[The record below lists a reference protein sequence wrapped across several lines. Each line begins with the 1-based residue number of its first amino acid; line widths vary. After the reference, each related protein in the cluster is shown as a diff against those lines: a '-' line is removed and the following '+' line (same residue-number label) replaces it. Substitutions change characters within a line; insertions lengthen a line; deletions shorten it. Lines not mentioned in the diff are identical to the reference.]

1 MDINLNLLN
10 TIKERSHTGGN
21 VSSEWQDYVR
31 KFEQRL
37 NADRI
42 KGGYRPLSSS
52 RVAMLIAPF
61 KKDIYFFL
69 KKCEESQNF
78 SKTFWWHV
86 KPRT

>member
-1 MDINLNLLN
+1 MQTIQFNLNKIQLPKDD
-10 TIKERSHTGGN
+10 T
-21 VSSEWQDYVR
+21 VVSEWQDYVR
-31 KFEQRL
+31 KFETVL

-42 KGGYRPLSSS
+42 KQGYRPLSSK

-61 KKDIYFFL
+61 KKDIFYFY

-78 SKTFWWHV
+78 GKTFWWHV